1 MSEEKAARF
10 FYGGQAVIEGVMMR
24 GLSHMAVAVRK
35 PNGTI
40 ITHSERLQGIYTS
53 RARHIPILR
62 GMLVLAE
69 TLSLGMRALSFS
81 SRIAL
86 AETMKEDKADKDGDD
101 EEFPSGI
108 FWGSMI
114 IALVFV
120 AAVFFAGP
128 VVLAQWLDTKIDSKL
143 LVVFIEGIFR
153 LTLLIGYIWGIG
165 FMPDV
170 RRVFMYHGAE
180 HMTIRAY
187 EADEPLVAEHIRKY
201 PKEHPRC
208 GTSFLLTVVLV
219 AVIVFFAFD
228 AAREPTW
235 ISRIISRVVLIP
247 IIAAVAYEGIRLGGK
262 YQENPFVHA
271 LFTPNL
277 MLQKLT
283 TRHPDDSQI
292 EVAVKSL
299 DTVLAAEREP
309 VIGDEEPLPQVT

>member
-1 MSEEKAARF
+1 MTEEKAARF

-53 RARHIPILR
+53 KVRHIPILR
-62 GMLVLAE
+62 GVLVLAE
-69 TLSLGMRALSFS
+69 TLQLGMRALTFS
-81 SRIAL
+81 SKIAL
-86 AETMKEDKADKDGDD
+86 NETMNEGKEEGEEE
-101 EEFPSGI
+101 EEFPSSV
-108 FWGSMI
+108 FWGTMV

-120 AAVFFAGP
+120 AGVFFAGP
-128 VVLAQWLDTKIDSKL
+128 VLLAQWLDSQLDSKL
-143 LVVFIEGIFR
+143 LVVAIEGVFR
-153 LTLLIGYIWGIG
+153 LALLIGYIWAIG
-165 FMPDV
+165 LMPDV
-170 RRVFMYHGAE
+170 RRVFQYHGAE

-187 EADEPLVAEHIRKY
+187 EADEELEPLNIRKY

-219 AVIVFFAFD
+219 AILVFFGFD
-228 AAREPTW
+228 AGTDPTW
-235 ISRIISRVVLIP
+235 WSRLISRIILIP
-247 IIAAVAYEGIRLGGK
+247 IVAAVAYEGIRLGGK
-262 YQENPFVHA
+262 YQENPIMHA

-292 EVAVKSL
+292 EVAIKSL
-299 DTVLAAEREP
+299 DTVLHAEREP
-309 VIGDEEPLPQVT
+309 VAGEEEPLPQVT

>member
-40 ITHSERLQGIYTS
+40 ITHSERLKGIYTS

-81 SRIAL
+81 SQIAL
-86 AETMKEDKADKDGDD
+86 SETMNEGKGEDEKE
-101 EEFPSGI
+101 EEFPASV
-108 FWGSMI
+108 FWGTMLV
-114 IALVFV
+114 ALVFV

-143 LVVFIEGIFR
+143 LVVFIEGVFR
-153 LTLLIGYIWGIG
+153 LALLIGYIWAIG
-165 FMPDV
+165 LMPDV
-170 RRVFMYHGAE
+170 RRVFQYHGAE

-208 GTSFLLTVVLV
+208 GTSFLLTVVMV
-219 AVIVFFAFD
+219 AIVVFFIFD
-228 AAREPTW
+228 AIREPTW
-235 ISRIISRVVLIP
+235 ASRIVSRVVFIP

-262 YQENPFVHA
+262 YQENRVVHA

-277 MLQKLT
+277 LLQKLT

-309 VIGDEEPLPQVT
+309 AVGDEEPLPQVT